1 MELNSKSFLVSF
13 NETVIQAGDRKGE
26 VVRRA
31 SLSDCSTIVKDLTI
45 RSDYE
50 GIPFKDLKCMTE
62 YNFVFDYSQKVY
74 DGKAYN
80 SFTIKG
86 IYPVNK

>member
-1 MELNSKSFLVSF
+1 MTLNSKSFLVSL
-13 NETVIQAGDRKGE
+13 NKTVIQAGDRKGD
-26 VVRRA
+26 VVYRA
-31 SLSDCSTIVKDLTI
+31 SLSDCNSIIKDLVV
-45 RSDYE
+45 REDHD
-50 GIPFKDLKCMTE
+50 GIPFHDLKCMSE
-62 YNFVFDYSQKVY
+62 YNFVFDYSQKIY